1 MHEGELALDDELA
14 RRLIADSFPDLGD
27 QVLQRV
33 RAAGTVNTIVRVGDD
48 LVARFPLAA
57 AMREDLAAEGAAMSA
72 FAAVCPFPAPLP
84 HGIGSGNE
92 SYRSAWAMQT
102 WVPGE
107 TAGFD
112 AHAGSSSLAT
122 DLSELILSLRTVEV
136 GGRVFDGQGR
146 GGDLR
151 DHDGWVT
158 ECLSKSD
165 HLLDVPRTTALWQAL
180 RDLPR
185 SGPDVMGHRDLTPF
199 NLLVGRRAG
208 LDRLVGVL
216 DSGSFGPVDRALDLV
231 CAWHLFDPQPRRLL
245 RDRVAATETEWFRGA
260 AWALQQAIGLG
271 WYYERSNSAMAALG
285 VSTIRRLLADEELS
299 ALLSRG

>member
-1 MHEGELALDDELA
+1 MHEGELALDEELA
-14 RRLIADSFPDLGD
+14 RTLIADSFPDLGD
-27 QVLQRV
+27 QAVRRV
-33 RAAGTVNTIVRVGDD
+33 RAAGTVNTIVRVGDG

-57 AMREDLAAEGAAMSA
+57 AEREELAAEAAAMSA

-84 HGIGSGNE
+84 RGIGSGNGR
-92 SYRSAWAMQT
+92 YPSAWAMQT

-107 TAGFD
+107 TARFD

-122 DLSELILSLRTVEV
+122 DLSELILALRAVEV

-151 DHDGWVT
+151 DHDEWVA
-158 ECLSKSD
+158 ECLSKSE
-165 HLLDVPRTTALWQAL
+165 HLLDVPRATALWQAL
-180 RDLPR
+180 RGLPR
-185 SGPDVMGHRDLTPF
+185 SGPDAMSHRDLTPF
-199 NLLVGRRAG
+199 NLLVEQRAG
-208 LDRLVGVL
+208 RDRLAGVL

-231 CAWHLFDPQPRRLL
+231 CAWHLFDPQPRALL
-245 RDRVAATETEWFRGA
+245 RDRVTATEVEWLRGA

-271 WYYERSNSAMAALG
+271 WYYERSNPAMAALG
-285 VSTIRRLLADEELS
+285 VSTIRRLLADSELS